1 MKISHAIGA
10 SIFACTSFHAAAAGC
25 NGIAVQVLGSG
36 GPTSNGA
43 RASSDYLVW
52 IDRHSRVL
60 VDAGGGIFLRFGEA
74 DAALEDLNLIALTH
88 FHADH
93 VADIPALVKAGFFSD
108 RTAPLPIS
116 GASKGGEFPGLKR
129 FLASTIT

>member
-1 MKISHAIGA
+1 MA
-10 SIFACTSFHAAAAGC
+10 TAAFWSTP
-25 NGIAVQVLGSG
+25 VEEF
-36 GPTSNGA
+36 
-43 RASSDYLVW
+43 
-52 IDRHSRVL
+52 
-60 VDAGGGIFLRFGEA
+60 FLRFGEA

-116 GASKGGEFPGLKR
+116 GVSKGGEFPGLKR